1 MPTVGQK
8 PDVGGHYLKI
18 LHFKMVLQEYR
29 PSLNVSEFIRTF
41 RLVHYDYKADGSL
54 PIKAYPPRPEH
65 CLSFYA
71 RDYETVKYQ
80 NSGANTGNLSTVL
93 FGHQTE
99 VTNRFVGNNFL
110 LIQVVFK
117 PGALYRLTGIP
128 SNYLTNQYI
137 DAQTVFSNDIKSIN
151 DKINECKSYTQMI
164 QAVEAYLCNEIN
176 RTSHNIHP
184 LDLATTKLFS
194 TNFIPSVDELA
205 KSSYQSTRH
214 FERHFKQRMG
224 ISPKYFLK
232 VMRFENAFRMKNK
245 HPGLDWL
252 TIAISCGYHDY
263 QHLAR
268 DYKDLTGMT
277 PNQFHE
283 IDLSGPER
291 LFGEADT
298 Y

>member
-1 MPTVGQK
+1 
-8 PDVGGHYLKI
+8 
-18 LHFKMVLQEYR
+18 MVLQEYI
-29 PSLNVSEFIRTF
+29 PSLILSEHIRTF
-41 RLVHYDYKADGSL
+41 RLVHYEYKFDGSL

-71 RDYETVKYQ
+71 RDFETVEYQ
-80 NSGANTGNLSTVL
+80 NSGTKTGNLPNVL

-99 VTNRFVGNNFL
+99 LTNRSVGNNFL

-117 PGALYRLTGIP
+117 PGGLYRLTGIP

-137 DAQTVFSNDIKSIN
+137 DAQTVFSKEIKHVN
-151 DKINECKSYTQMI
+151 DKINDCKTFIQMI
-164 QAVEAYLCNEIN
+164 AVVESFLLNELKRNLCD
-176 RTSHNIHP
+176 IHP
-184 LDLATTKLFS
+184 LDIATTKLF
-194 TNFIPSVDELA
+194 TNDLIPSVDILA
-205 KSSYQSTRH
+205 KNACQSTRH
-214 FERHFKQRMG
+214 FERNFKERMG

-232 VMRFENAFRMKNK
+232 VLRFENAFRMKNK
-245 HPGLDWL
+245 NPQLDWL
-252 TIAISCGYHDY
+252 TIAINCGYYDY

-268 DYKDLTGMT
+268 DYKDLTGLT

-283 IDLSGPER
+283 IDLKAPER

>member
-1 MPTVGQK
+1 
-8 PDVGGHYLKI
+8 
-18 LHFKMVLQEYR
+18 MVLQEYK
-29 PSLNVSEFIRTF
+29 PSFNLSEFVRTF
-41 RLVHYDYKADGSL
+41 RLVHYNYKSDGSL
-54 PIKAYPPRPEH
+54 PLKAYPPRPEH

-71 RDYETVKYQ
+71 RDFETVEYQ
-80 NSGANTGNLSTVL
+80 NSGIKTGNLSTVL

-99 VTNRFVGNNFL
+99 VSNRFVGNNFL

-117 PGALYRLTGIP
+117 PGGLFRLTGIP

-137 DAQTVFSNDIKSIN
+137 DAETVFSKDIKNVN
-151 DKINECKSYTQMI
+151 DKINECKSFPQMI
-164 QAVEAYLCNEIN
+164 QVVEMFLLNEIN
-176 RTSHNIHP
+176 SKLLNIHP
-184 LDLATTKLFS
+184 LDIATSNLFNLYS
-194 TNFIPSVDELA
+194 IPSVDYLA
-205 KSSYQSTRH
+205 KSACQSIRN

-245 HPGLDWL
+245 NPNLDWFSISL
-252 TIAISCGYHDY
+252 SCGYYDY
-263 QHLAR
+263 QHLVK
-268 DYKDLTGMT
+268 DYKELTGFS